1 MQSNLIPAASTKQ
14 VLRRST
20 MDPFRKAEE
29 AGAEYRRIRDATSGR
44 GHTALYRFLGLIHHA
59 YEFGEEHPAN
69 RDSFFR
75 RKHVKQSRRSPCRFH
90 DIVKAY
96 SKDDPV
102 DRAEVTRRA
111 QALYMYAGEIERARA
126 AKRDAP
132 TFTQFAKAKQ
142 GIEGLASAYRTLK
155 NSHKG
160 RARQA
165 TENRAVVDDWM
176 DPPTDWF
183 AAKRATL
190 EGVPGSIA
198 VAAVEIHT
206 GKDQNG
212 DLQDKLMGLWRLRG
226 VHVITEE
233 KALALHARLVAQRS
247 GRE

>member
-1 MQSNLIPAASTKQ
+1 
-14 VLRRST
+14 
-20 MDPFRKAEE
+20 MDPFRKADE
-29 AGAEYRRIRDATSGR
+29 AGADYRRIRDATGAR
-44 GHTALYRFLGLIHHA
+44 GHTALYRWLHLIHHA
-59 YEFGEEHPAN
+59 YEYGEEHPLD

-75 RKHVKQSRRSPCRFH
+75 RKHVKQSRRSTCRFH

-126 AKRDAP
+126 EKRDAP
-132 TFTQFAKAKQ
+132 TFAQFAKSKH

-155 NSHKG
+155 KSHKG

-176 DPPTDWF
+176 GELLTDWF
-183 AAKRATL
+183 PANRSSL
-190 EGVPGSIA
+190 EAVPGSIA
-198 VAAVEIHT
+198 IAAIEIHS

-212 DLQDKLMGLWRLRG
+212 DLKDELIGLWRLRR
-226 VHVITEE
+226 VHVIAEE
-233 KALALHARLVAQRS
+233 KAVALHARLVPQRS